1 MTHAPLVA
9 DGRSALRRKA
19 EARFDL
25 RLNPKSAYRPAGGG
39 LIGAL
44 GAGLVAAPLGAP
56 LTVAIGGAVC
66 LAGGLTFGAGL
77 SALRG
82 PARELIVAQQVTAG
96 GPPDDATRL
105 QE

>member
-44 GAGLVAAPLGAP
+44 GAGLVVPDP
-56 LTVAIGGAVC
+56 VVAGGVIGAVRVAVEV
-66 LAGGLTFGAGL
+66 AGEFGLDAVFVVL
-77 SALRG
+77 
-82 PARELIVAQQVTAG
+82 
-96 GPPDDATRL
+96 PP
-105 QE
+105 Q